1 MNMMIERLKSLYRH
15 LGLPVTIT
23 EAGIDDSKFEEMA
36 HRALV
41 GRETGFG
48 NMKRLTKD
56 DIIEIFKI
64 AL

>member
-1 MNMMIERLKSLYRH
+1 M
-15 LGLPVTIT
+15 PVTLT

-41 GRETGFG
+41 GREKGFG